1 MLVLAVVTIPAAN
14 ISCTLQVRVSVAAL
28 ATMCARPVAVS
39 PWCTTQ
45 GNSEHWSNSSRVIST
60 LLPAVKLMSDP
71 MKRINICFVLS
82 YVCEYIYS
90 LLRISSMT
98 YLTI

>member
-1 MLVLAVVTIPAAN
+1 MLVLAVVTITPAN
-14 ISCTLQVRVSVAAL
+14 ISFTLQVRVSVAAL
-28 ATMCARPVAVS
+28 ATMWARPVAVS

-60 LLPAVKLMSDP
+60 LLPAVKLTSDP

-98 YLTI
+98 YLT